1 MRPRGR
7 LNGGHAGK
15 LCPQVQRGS
24 QQGRGD
30 GAPLQA
36 GLRLLS
42 LSPAPPSMR
51 RETPVRSSGLLEVC
65 QRTQEQRR
73 PGLPPRF
80 SAGLLSNQGAKPE
93 GPGSPSLALRA
104 LPTPPGK
111 RLIQSK
117 AKHLTPA
124 LTLDKAQSH
133 YSLGSPLARLSCPPF
148 LTHRTSPRQQCL
160 QRETTCST
168 GGRRREPLRL
178 HPAQRTWNTGRALGT
193 QLSFQAVKQRRPQSL
208 PTLAQYWTI
217 PSPRS
222 SRGP

>member
-1 MRPRGR
+1 MGE
-7 LNGGHAGK
+7 

-24 QQGRGD
+24 QQGRGN

-42 LSPAPPSMR
+42 LSPAPPNTRR

-80 SAGLLSNQGAKPE
+80 SAGLLSDQGTKPE
-93 GPGSPSLALRA
+93 GPSSPTLALQV
-104 LPTPPGK
+104 LPTPSGQQ
-111 RLIQSK
+111 LIHSE

-148 LTHRTSPRQQCL
+148 LIHRTGPRQQCL
-160 QRETTCST
+160 QRETMRST
-168 GGRRREPLRL
+168 GGRKEPLRL
-178 HPAQRTWNTGRALGT
+178 HPAQRTWNTGHALGT

-208 PTLAQYWTI
+208 PTLAQYWNLQ
-217 PSPRS
+217 SLRN
-222 SRGP
+222 SRAP